1 MAGMRIRRLGKIV
14 LNRSYNFQKTSL
26 LAFIKSIDKIFSG
39 KREYDAARDLA
50 QDVLDEFFDRGDS
63 LTQEAVDALRKAGFE
78 PGRQGITPD
87 MLTFAPPTPGLDEI
101 NSVLREYGI
110 VAEPFQGKT
119 SFVLYLTAAK
129 AASVDE
135 SAVSDPT
142 GATLDTLDAVIGK
155 LKGADDLTADDVWI
169 EDSKEIV
176 LSYENV
182 GWYEGL
188 NRWAEDPSDDI
199 ESDLTKIYDA
209 LSEAGYGLQY
219 SHKAVEKAI
228 ADAAVEAA
236 SDPEHITPK
245 ENRFGDWDNVA
256 TCNVHIPFE
265 IVDGPA
271 NVLPEDDEIEEKE
284 ELLPDCVV
292 NEAVETLRRMY

>member
-1 MAGMRIRRLGKIV
+1 MLG
-14 LNRSYNFQKTSL
+14 RSYNFQKTSL

-87 MLTFAPPTPGLDEI
+87 MLTFAPPAPGLDEI

-119 SFVLYLTAAK
+119 SFALYLAAAR
-129 AASVDE
+129 AAGVDE
-135 SAVSDPT
+135 SAASDPT
-142 GATLDTLDAVIGK
+142 GAAFDLLSLTLERLQKAG
-155 LKGADDLTADDVWI
+155 DLTADRAWI
-169 EDSKEIV
+169 EDSDKLV
-176 LSYENV
+176 LSYEDV

-188 NRWAEDPSDDI
+188 NKWAEDPQDDV

-209 LSEAGYGLQY
+209 LLRTGYGLQY
-219 SHKAVEKAI
+219 SESDVQKAV
-228 ADAAVEAA
+228 ADAAEA
-236 SDPEHITPK
+236 DPEGVRPK
-245 ENRFGDWDNVA
+245 ENRFGDWDYVA
-256 TCNVHIPFE
+256 TCNVYVPFE

-271 NVLPEDDEIEEKE
+271 NVLPEEDGFQEKE
-284 ELLPDCVV
+284 ELLPDHVV
-292 NEAVETLRRMY
+292 NEAIETLRRMY